1 MEKDSAGSAA
11 GNGKQAGENG
21 RIEKRQIG
29 SAASES
35 AESERIGA
43 LALQGNENGAARRHL
58 SASLTGVRKA
68 AVLLVAVGEELAK
81 EILRALP
88 EADVQRLTEELAD
101 LRGITPELSQEV
113 LEEFWELLET
123 QNYMTHGGLDYA
135 SRLLND
141 AFGKER
147 AEDLLMLVRRSQ
159 EAAQGNLAKLQRT
172 DPQQLGKLLDSEH
185 PQTIALVL
193 AHLDPKRASMV
204 LDNLSEDHKVL
215 SIQRLAEMRQFS
227 PEMAQ
232 KVAHILHR
240 RLESVGDTARK
251 SYSGFRAVADL
262 LNRLNAEESKKILE
276 TIENGQP
283 ELALNIRNLM
293 FTFEDL
299 ITVPPATIREI
310 VSGVDK
316 RQLALAL
323 RGGNDELRAQIFK
336 SMSSRAV
343 EMLKEDMEV
352 LGPVRSRE
360 VAQAQQEIL
369 NLARKLEAEGKV
381 VLKLETGDEMLA

>member
-1 MEKDSAGSAA
+1 M
-11 GNGKQAGENG
+11 
-21 RIEKRQIG
+21 
-29 SAASES
+29 
-35 AESERIGA
+35 AE
-43 LALQGNENGAARRHL
+43 LGNENGAAKRRQSENMPGL
-58 SASLTGVRKA
+58 RKA

-81 EILRALP
+81 EILLALP
-88 EADVQRLTEELAD
+88 EVDIQRLTEELAD
-101 LRGITPELSQEV
+101 LRGITPEISAEI

-123 QNYMTHGGLDYA
+123 QNFMIHGGLDYA
-135 SRLLND
+135 SRLLVGT
-141 AFGKER
+141 FGKAR
-147 AEDLLMLVRRSQ
+147 ADDLLMQVRRSQ

-172 DPQQLGKLLDSEH
+172 DPQQLGKLLDQEH

-193 AHLDPKRASMV
+193 AHLDPRRASQV
-204 LDNLSEDHKVL
+204 LDSLSEEHKVV
-215 SIQRLAEMRQFS
+215 SVQRLAEMRQFS

-251 SYSGFRAVADL
+251 SYSGFKAVADL

-276 TIENGQP
+276 TIEDNQP
-283 ELALNIRNLM
+283 DLALSIRNLM

-299 ITVPPATIREI
+299 VTVPAASIREI

-323 RGGNDELRAQIFK
+323 RGANDELRAQIFK

-360 VAQAQQEIL
+360 VAQAQQDIL
-369 NLARKLEAEGKV
+369 TLARRLETEGKV

>member
-1 MEKDSAGSAA
+1 LPEQG
-11 GNGKQAGENG
+11 
-21 RIEKRQIG
+21 IESGATRRRQPANISG
-29 SAASES
+29 
-35 AESERIGA
+35 
-43 LALQGNENGAARRHL
+43 L
-58 SASLTGVRKA
+58 RKA
-68 AVLLVAVGEELAK
+68 AILLVAVGEELAK
-81 EILRALP
+81 EVLRALP
-88 EADVQRLTEELAD
+88 EQDVQRITEELAD
-101 LRGITPELSQEV
+101 LRGITPELSADV
-113 LEEFWELLET
+113 LEEFWLLLD
-123 QNYMTHGGLDYA
+123 NHHLIVHGGLDYA
-135 SRLLND
+135 RQLLVGT
-141 AFGKER
+141 FGKER
-147 AEDLLMLVRRSQ
+147 ADDLMALMRQSQ

-172 DPQQLGKLLDSEH
+172 DPQQLGKLLDTEH

-204 LDNLSEDHKVL
+204 LDNLSEEHKVV

-240 RLESVGDTARK
+240 RLESMGDTARK
-251 SYSGFRAVADL
+251 SYSGFKAVADL
-262 LNRLNAEESKKILE
+262 LNRLNADESKKILE
-276 TIENGQP
+276 SIEEGQP
-283 ELALNIRNLM
+283 ELALGIRNLM

-299 ITVPPATIREI
+299 VTVPPATIREI

-316 RQLALAL
+316 RQLAMAL
-323 RGGNDELRAQIFK
+323 RGANDELRAQIFK

-369 NLARKLEAEGKV
+369 NLARRLEAEGKV

>member
-1 MEKDSAGSAA
+1 MPG
-11 GNGKQAGENG
+11 
-21 RIEKRQIG
+21 
-29 SAASES
+29 
-35 AESERIGA
+35 
-43 LALQGNENGAARRHL
+43 L
-58 SASLTGVRKA
+58 RKA
-68 AVLLVAVGEELAK
+68 AILLVAVGEELAK

-88 EADVQRLTEELAD
+88 EVDVQRLTEELAD
-101 LRGITPELSQEV
+101 LRGISSEMSREV

-123 QNYMTHGGLDYA
+123 QGFMIHGGLDYA
-135 SRLLND
+135 SRLLQET
-141 AFGKER
+141 FGKER
-147 AEDLLMLVRRSQ
+147 ADDLLMLVRRSQ
-159 EAAQGNLAKLQRT
+159 EEAQGNLAKLQRT

-193 AHLDPKRASMV
+193 AHLDPRRASMV
-204 LDNLSEDHKVL
+204 LDNLSEEHKVV

-240 RLESVGDTARK
+240 RLENVGDTARK
-251 SYSGFRAVADL
+251 SYSGFKAVADL

-276 TIENGQP
+276 TIEEGQP
-283 ELALNIRNLM
+283 ELALSIRNLM
-293 FTFEDL
+293 FTFDDL
-299 ITVPPATIREI
+299 VTVPPATIREI

-323 RGGNDELRAQIFK
+323 RGTTDDLRAQIFK

-369 NLARKLEAEGKV
+369 NLARRLEAEGKV

>member
-1 MEKDSAGSAA
+1 LAEQEFQ
-11 GNGKQAGENG
+11 N
-21 RIEKRQIG
+21 
-29 SAASES
+29 AAS
-35 AESERIGA
+35 
-43 LALQGNENGAARRHL
+43 RRL
-58 SASLTGVRKA
+58 STANMSGVRKA
-68 AVLLVAVGEELAK
+68 AVLLVAVGEDLAK
-81 EILRALP
+81 EVLRALP
-88 EADVQRLTEELAD
+88 EADVQMLTEELAD
-101 LRGITPELSQEV
+101 LRGVTPDISAGI
-113 LEEFWELLET
+113 LEEFWGLLDT
-123 QNYMTHGGLDYA
+123 QNFMTHGGLDYA
-135 SRLLND
+135 SRLLKD
-141 AFGKER
+141 TFGAAR
-147 AEDLLMLVRRSQ
+147 ADDLLMLVRRSQ
-159 EAAQGNLAKLQRT
+159 EEAHGNLAKLQRT

-193 AHLDPKRASMV
+193 AHLDPRRASMV

-240 RLESVGDTARK
+240 RLENVGDTGRK
-251 SYSGFRAVADL
+251 SYSGFKAVADL

-276 TIENGQP
+276 TIEEGQP
-283 ELALNIRNLM
+283 ELALAIRNLM

-299 ITVPPATIREI
+299 VTVPPSTIREI

-323 RGGNDELRAQIFK
+323 RGAKDDLRAQIFK

-369 NLARKLEAEGKV
+369 NLARRLEAEGKV

>member
-1 MEKDSAGSAA
+1 LAE
-11 GNGKQAGENG
+11 EN
-21 RIEKRQIG
+21 QN
-29 SAASES
+29 A
-35 AESERIGA
+35 
-43 LALQGNENGAARRHL
+43 AARRQL
-58 SASLTGVRKA
+58 SANMSGVRKA

-88 EADVQRLTEELAD
+88 EADVQMLTEELAE
-101 LRGITPELSQEV
+101 LRGITPEMSAGI
-113 LEEFWELLET
+113 LEEFWGLLDT
-123 QNYMTHGGLDYA
+123 QNFMTHGGLDYA
-135 SRLLND
+135 SRLLMQT
-141 AFGKER
+141 FGKER
-147 AEDLLMLVRRSQ
+147 ADDLLMLVRRSQ
-159 EAAQGNLAKLQRT
+159 EAAHGNLAKLQRT
-172 DPQQLGKLLDSEH
+172 DPQQLGKLLDGEH

-204 LDNLSEDHKVL
+204 LDYLSEDHKVL
-215 SIQRLAEMRQFS
+215 AIQRLAEMRQFS

-232 KVAHILHR
+232 KVALILHR
-240 RLESVGDTARK
+240 RLENVGDTGRK
-251 SYSGFRAVADL
+251 SYSGFKAVADL

-276 TIENGQP
+276 TIEDGQP
-283 ELALNIRNLM
+283 ELALAIRNLM

-299 ITVPPATIREI
+299 VTVPPGTIREI
-310 VSGVDK
+310 ISGVDK

-323 RGGNDELRAQIFK
+323 RGAQEELRAQIFK

-369 NLARKLEAEGKV
+369 NLARRLEAEGKV
-381 VLKLETGDEMLA
+381 VLKLETGDEMMA

>member
-1 MEKDSAGSAA
+1 
-11 GNGKQAGENG
+11 
-21 RIEKRQIG
+21 
-29 SAASES
+29 
-35 AESERIGA
+35 
-43 LALQGNENGAARRHL
+43 L
-58 SASLTGVRKA
+58 SGVRKA
-68 AVLLVAVGEELAK
+68 AVLLVAVGEDSAK

-88 EADVQRLTEELAD
+88 EVDVQRLTEELAD
-101 LRGITPELSQEV
+101 LRGITPEMSAGI

-123 QNYMTHGGLDYA
+123 QNFMLHGGLDYA
-135 SRLLND
+135 SRLLMET
-141 AFGKER
+141 FGKER
-147 AEDLLMLVRRSQ
+147 ADDLLMLVRRSQ

-193 AHLDPKRASMV
+193 AHLDPRRASLV
-204 LDNLSEDHKVL
+204 LDNLSEEHKVV

-240 RLESVGDTARK
+240 RLENVGDTARK
-251 SYSGFRAVADL
+251 SYSGFKAVADL
-262 LNRLNAEESKKILE
+262 LNRVNAEESKKILE
-276 TIENGQP
+276 TIEEAQP
-283 ELALNIRNLM
+283 ELALSIRNLM
-293 FTFEDL
+293 FTFDDL
-299 ITVPPATIREI
+299 VTVPPATIREI

-323 RGGNDELRAQIFK
+323 RGTNDEMRAQIFK
-336 SMSSRAV
+336 AMSSRAV

-369 NLARKLEAEGKV
+369 NLARRLEAEGKV
-381 VLKLETGDEMLA
+381 ILKLETGDEMLA

>member
-1 MEKDSAGSAA
+1 LAEGH
-11 GNGKQAGENG
+11 
-21 RIEKRQIG
+21 
-29 SAASES
+29 ES
-35 AESERIGA
+35 
-43 LALQGNENGAARRHL
+43 GAARRRQ
-58 SASLTGVRKA
+58 SASLSGLRKA
-68 AVLLVAVGEELAK
+68 AVLLVAVGEELAR

-88 EADVQRLTEELAD
+88 ETDVQRITEELAD
-101 LRGITPELSQEV
+101 LRGISPELSAEV

-123 QNYMTHGGLDYA
+123 QGFVMHGGLDYA
-135 SRLLND
+135 SRLLVET
-141 AFGKER
+141 FGKDR
-147 AEDLLMLVRRSQ
+147 ADELLTQVRHSQ

-193 AHLDPKRASMV
+193 AHLDPRRASLV
-204 LDNLSEDHKVL
+204 LDNLSEDHKVV

-240 RLESVGDTARK
+240 RLESMGDTARK
-251 SYSGFRAVADL
+251 SYSGFKAVADL

-276 TIENGQP
+276 TIEDDQP
-283 ELALNIRNLM
+283 ELALSIRNLM

-299 ITVPPATIREI
+299 VTVPPATIRES

-316 RQLALAL
+316 RQLAMAL
-323 RGGNDELRAQIFK
+323 RGANDDLRAQIFK

-369 NLARKLEAEGKV
+369 NLARRLETEGKV

>member
-1 MEKDSAGSAA
+1 MAE
-11 GNGKQAGENG
+11 QT
-21 RIEKRQIG
+21 
-29 SAASES
+29 AST
-35 AESERIGA
+35 
-43 LALQGNENGAARRHL
+43 GAARRRGTENL
-58 SASLTGVRKA
+58 SGIRKA
-68 AVLLVAVGEELAK
+68 AILLVAVGEDLAK

-88 EADVQRLTEELAD
+88 ENDVERLTEELAD
-101 LRGITPELSQEV
+101 LRGVSPELSADV
-113 LEEFWELLET
+113 IEEFWELLET
-123 QNYMTHGGLDYA
+123 QSFMVHGGIDYA
-135 SRLLND
+135 SRLLVD
-141 AFGKER
+141 TFGKQR
-147 AEDLLMLVRRSQ
+147 ADDLLMLVRRAQ

-193 AHLDPKRASMV
+193 AHLDPRKASMV
-204 LDNLSEDHKVL
+204 LASLSEEHKVVA
-215 SIQRLAEMRQFS
+215 IQRLAEMRQFS

-240 RLESVGDTARK
+240 RLENVGDTARK
-251 SYSGFRAVADL
+251 SYSGFKAVADL
-262 LNRLNAEESKKILE
+262 LNRLDAEEAKSILE
-276 TIENGQP
+276 TIEEGQP
-283 ELALNIRNLM
+283 ELALGIRNLM

-299 ITVPPATIREI
+299 VTVPAATIREI

-323 RGGNDELRAQIFK
+323 RGANEELRAQIFK
-336 SMSSRAV
+336 AMSSRAV

-369 NLARKLEAEGKV
+369 NLARRLEAEGKV
-381 VLKLETGDEMLA
+381 ILKLETGDEMLA

>member
-1 MEKDSAGSAA
+1 M
-11 GNGKQAGENG
+11 
-21 RIEKRQIG
+21 
-29 SAASES
+29 
-35 AESERIGA
+35 AE
-43 LALQGNENGAARRHL
+43 QGNENGKARRRQSEHL
-58 SASLTGVRKA
+58 PGLRKA
-68 AVLLVAVGEELAK
+68 AILLVAVGEGLAK

-88 EADVQRLTEELAD
+88 EPDVQRLTEELAD
-101 LRGITPELSQEV
+101 LKGITPELSSDV
-113 LEEFWELLET
+113 LEEFWELLAS
-123 QNYMTHGGLDYA
+123 QGFVLHGGIDYA
-135 SRLLND
+135 SRLLVET
-141 AFGKER
+141 FGKER
-147 AEDLLMLVRRSQ
+147 ADDLLMLVRRSQ

-193 AHLDPKRASMV
+193 AHLDPRRASLM
-204 LDNLSEDHKVL
+204 LDNLSEEHKVV

-240 RLESVGDTARK
+240 RLENVGDTARK
-251 SYSGFRAVADL
+251 SYSGFKAVADL

-276 TIENGQP
+276 TIEEGQP
-283 ELALNIRNLM
+283 ELALSIRNLM

-299 ITVPPATIREI
+299 VTVPPATIREI

-323 RGGNDELRAQIFK
+323 RGANDELRAQVFK
-336 SMSSRAV
+336 SMSTRAV

-369 NLARKLEAEGKV
+369 NLARRLEAEGKV
-381 VLKLETGDEMLA
+381 ILKLETGDEMLA

>member
-1 MEKDSAGSAA
+1 L
-11 GNGKQAGENG
+11 
-21 RIEKRQIG
+21 
-29 SAASES
+29 SE
-35 AESERIGA
+35 
-43 LALQGNENGAARRHL
+43 QGNQNAAARRQ
-58 SASLTGVRKA
+58 LTANMNGVRKA
-68 AVLLVAVGEELAK
+68 AVLLVAVGEESAK

-101 LRGITPELSQEV
+101 LRGITPEMSAGI

-123 QNYMTHGGLDYA
+123 QNFMMHGGLDYA
-135 SRLLND
+135 SRLLQET
-141 AFGKER
+141 FGKER
-147 AEDLLMLVRRSQ
+147 ADDLLTLVRRSQ

-193 AHLDPKRASMV
+193 AHLDPRRASLV

-240 RLESVGDTARK
+240 RLENVGDTARK
-251 SYSGFRAVADL
+251 SYSGFKAVADL

-276 TIENGQP
+276 TIEDGQP
-283 ELALNIRNLM
+283 ELALSIRNLM

-299 ITVPPATIREI
+299 VTVPPATIREI

-323 RGGNDELRAQIFK
+323 RGAKDELRAQIFK

-369 NLARKLEAEGKV
+369 NLARRLEAEGKV
-381 VLKLETGDEMLA
+381 ILKLETGDEMLA

>member
-1 MEKDSAGSAA
+1 MDEQENT
-11 GNGKQAGENG
+11 NGPV
-21 RIEKRQIG
+21 
-29 SAASES
+29 
-35 AESERIGA
+35 
-43 LALQGNENGAARRHL
+43 RRHAAVNMSGL
-58 SASLTGVRKA
+58 RKA

-81 EILRALP
+81 QILRALP
-88 EADVQRLTEELAD
+88 EVDVQRLTEELAD
-101 LRGITPELSQEV
+101 LRGITPEMSSEIM
-113 LEEFWELLET
+113 EEFWGLLET
-123 QNYMTHGGLDYA
+123 QNFMVHGGLDYA
-135 SRLLND
+135 SRLLLD
-141 AFGKER
+141 TFGKER
-147 AEDLLMLVRRSQ
+147 ADDLLLLVRRSQ

-172 DPQQLGKLLDSEH
+172 DPQQLGKLLDTEH

-193 AHLDPKRASMV
+193 AHLDPRRASLV
-204 LDNLSEDHKVL
+204 LDNLSEEHKVV
-215 SIQRLAEMRQFS
+215 SVQRLAEMRQFS

-251 SYSGFRAVADL
+251 SYSGFKAVADL

-276 TIENGQP
+276 TIEDGQP
-283 ELALNIRNLM
+283 ELALSIRNLM

-299 ITVPPATIREI
+299 VTVPAATIREI

-323 RGGNDELRAQIFK
+323 RGANDELRAQIFK

-369 NLARKLEAEGKV
+369 NLARRLETEGKV
-381 VLKLETGDEMLA
+381 ILKLETGDEMLA

>member
-1 MEKDSAGSAA
+1 LAE
-11 GNGKQAGENG
+11 QA
-21 RIEKRQIG
+21 
-29 SAASES
+29 S
-35 AESERIGA
+35 
-43 LALQGNENGAARRHL
+43 ENGAKRRHSAGL
-58 SASLTGVRKA
+58 SGVRKA
-68 AVLLVAVGEELAK
+68 AVLLLAVGEELAK

-88 EADVQRLTEELAD
+88 EPDVQQITEELAD
-101 LRGITPELSQEV
+101 LRGVTPELAAEI
-113 LEEFWELLET
+113 LEEFWGLLDT
-123 QNYMTHGGLDYA
+123 QHFMVHGGLDYA
-135 SRLLND
+135 SRVLVD
-141 AFGKER
+141 AFGKQR
-147 AEDLLMLVRRSQ
+147 AEDLMVMMRRSQ
-159 EAAQGNLAKLQRT
+159 EAAQSNLAKLQRT

-204 LDNLSEDHKVL
+204 LENLSDDHRVVA
-215 SIQRLAEMRQFS
+215 IQRLAEMRQFS

-232 KVAHILHR
+232 KVALILHH
-240 RLESVGDTARK
+240 RLENVGDSARRW
-251 SYSGFRAVADL
+251 YSGFKAVADL

-276 TIENGQP
+276 TIEESQP
-283 ELALNIRNLM
+283 ELALSIRNLM

-323 RGGNDELRAQIFK
+323 RGANDELRAQIFK

-369 NLARKLEAEGKV
+369 NLARRLEAEGKV
-381 VLKLETGDEMLA
+381 ILKLETGDEMLA

>member
-1 MEKDSAGSAA
+1 MPARD
-11 GNGKQAGENG
+11 
-21 RIEKRQIG
+21 
-29 SAASES
+29 
-35 AESERIGA
+35 ERVGA
-43 LALQGNENGAARRHL
+43 LAEQGSEIGTVSRRTPAGM
-58 SASLTGVRKA
+58 SGIRKA
-68 AVLLVAVGEELAK
+68 AVLLVAVGEDLAK
-81 EILRALP
+81 EILRDLP
-88 EADVQRLTEELAD
+88 EADVQRLTEELAE
-101 LRGITPELSQEV
+101 LRGITPDLSAQIM
-113 LEEFWELLET
+113 EEFWELLET
-123 QNYMTHGGLDYA
+123 QNFMVHGGLDYA
-135 SRLLND
+135 SRLLVET
-141 AFGKER
+141 FGKER
-147 AEDLLMLVRRSQ
+147 ANDLLMLVRRSQ

-204 LDNLSEDHKVL
+204 LNNLSEEQKVV
-215 SIQRLAEMRQFS
+215 SVQRLAEMRQFS

-240 RLESVGDTARK
+240 RLENMGDSARK
-251 SYSGFRAVADL
+251 SYSGFKAVADL
-262 LNRLNAEESKKILE
+262 MNRLDAEESKKILE
-276 TIENGQP
+276 QIEDGQP
-283 ELALNIRNLM
+283 ELALSIRNLM

-299 ITVPPATIREI
+299 VTVPPATIREI

-316 RQLALAL
+316 RQLAMAL
-323 RGGNDELRAQIFK
+323 RGANEELRAQVFK

-369 NLARKLEAEGKV
+369 NLARRLEAEGKV
-381 VLKLETGDEMLA
+381 ILKLEMGDEMLA

>member
-1 MEKDSAGSAA
+1 L
-11 GNGKQAGENG
+11 
-21 RIEKRQIG
+21 
-29 SAASES
+29 
-35 AESERIGA
+35 AE
-43 LALQGNENGAARRHL
+43 GNENGATRSEAAGL
-58 SASLTGVRKA
+58 SGLRKA
-68 AVLLVAVGEELAK
+68 AVLLVAVGEELAG
-81 EILRALP
+81 EILRSLP

-101 LRGITPELSQEV
+101 LRGISPSLSSEV
-113 LEEFWELLET
+113 MEEFWQLLET
-123 QNYMTHGGLDYA
+123 QGFVMHGGLDYA
-135 SRLLND
+135 SRLLMET
-141 AFGKER
+141 FGKER
-147 AEDLLMLVRRSQ
+147 ADDLLMLVRRSQ

-193 AHLDPKRASMV
+193 AHLDPKRASLV
-204 LDNLSEDHKVL
+204 LDNLSEEHKVV

-240 RLESVGDTARK
+240 RLESMGDTARK
-251 SYSGFRAVADL
+251 SYSGFKAVADL
-262 LNRLNAEESKKILE
+262 LNRLNADESKKILE
-276 TIENGQP
+276 AIEEGQP
-283 ELALNIRNLM
+283 ELALGIRNLM

-299 ITVPPATIREI
+299 VTVPPATIREI

-323 RGGNDELRAQIFK
+323 RGANDDLRAQIFK

-369 NLARKLEAEGKV
+369 NLARRLEAEGKV

>member
-1 MEKDSAGSAA
+1 MS
-11 GNGKQAGENG
+11 
-21 RIEKRQIG
+21 
-29 SAASES
+29 
-35 AESERIGA
+35 
-43 LALQGNENGAARRHL
+43 
-58 SASLTGVRKA
+58 GVRKA
-68 AVLLVAVGEELAK
+68 AVLLVAVGEESAK

-88 EADVQRLTEELAD
+88 EVDVQRLTEELAD
-101 LRGITPELSQEV
+101 LRGITPEVSAGI

-123 QNYMTHGGLDYA
+123 QNFMIHGGLDYA
-135 SRLLND
+135 SRLLKE

-147 AEDLLMLVRRSQ
+147 ADDLLMLVRRSQ

-193 AHLDPKRASMV
+193 AHLDPRRASLV
-204 LDNLSEDHKVL
+204 LDNLSEDHKVV

-240 RLESVGDTARK
+240 RLENVGDTARK
-251 SYSGFRAVADL
+251 SYSGFKAVADL

-276 TIENGQP
+276 SIEDAQP

-299 ITVPPATIREI
+299 VTVPPATIREI

-323 RGGNDELRAQIFK
+323 RGANDELRAQIFK

-369 NLARKLEAEGKV
+369 NLARRLETEGKV

>member
-1 MEKDSAGSAA
+1 MAEQAA
-11 GNGKQAGENG
+11 
-21 RIEKRQIG
+21 
-29 SAASES
+29 
-35 AESERIGA
+35 
-43 LALQGNENGAARRHL
+43 LTGAARRRGTENL
-58 SASLTGVRKA
+58 SGIRKA
-68 AVLLVAVGEELAK
+68 AILLVAVGEGLAK

-88 EADVQRLTEELAD
+88 ENDVERLTEELAD
-101 LRGITPELSQEV
+101 LRGVSPELSADV
-113 LEEFWELLET
+113 IEEFWELLET
-123 QNYMTHGGLDYA
+123 QSFMVHGGIDYA
-135 SRLLND
+135 SRLLVD
-141 AFGKER
+141 TFGKQR
-147 AEDLLMLVRRSQ
+147 ADDLLMLVRRAQ

-193 AHLDPKRASMV
+193 AHLDPRKASMV
-204 LDNLSEDHKVL
+204 LASLSEEHKVVA
-215 SIQRLAEMRQFS
+215 IQRLAEMRQFS

-240 RLESVGDTARK
+240 RLESVGDAGRK
-251 SYSGFRAVADL
+251 SYSGFKAVADL
-262 LNRLNAEESKKILE
+262 LNRLNAEEAKSILE
-276 TIENGQP
+276 TIEEGQP
-283 ELALNIRNLM
+283 ELALSIRNLM

-299 ITVPPATIREI
+299 VTVPPATIREV

-323 RGGNDELRAQIFK
+323 RGANEELRAQIFK
-336 SMSSRAV
+336 AMSSRAV

-369 NLARKLEAEGKV
+369 NLARRLEAEGKV
-381 VLKLETGDEMLA
+381 ILKLETGDEMLA

>member
-1 MEKDSAGSAA
+1 LADQGS
-11 GNGKQAGENG
+11 
-21 RIEKRQIG
+21 
-29 SAASES
+29 
-35 AESERIGA
+35 
-43 LALQGNENGAARRHL
+43 ENGAGRRQSANL
-58 SASLTGVRKA
+58 SGVRKA
-68 AVLLVAVGEELAK
+68 AVLLVAVGEEPAK
-81 EILRALP
+81 EILRVLP
-88 EADVQRLTEELAD
+88 EVDVQRLTEELAD
-101 LRGITPELSQEV
+101 LRGITPELSAEV
-113 LEEFWELLET
+113 LEEFWQLLET
-123 QNYMTHGGLDYA
+123 QNFMIHGGLDYA
-135 SRLLND
+135 SRLLKET
-141 AFGKER
+141 FGAER
-147 AEDLLMLVRRSQ
+147 ADDLLMLVRRSQ

-172 DPQQLGKLLDSEH
+172 DPQQLGKLLDTEH

-193 AHLDPKRASMV
+193 AHLDPRRASLV
-204 LDNLSEDHKVL
+204 LDNLSEDHKVV

-240 RLESVGDTARK
+240 RLENVGDTARK
-251 SYSGFRAVADL
+251 SYSGFKAVADL

-276 TIENGQP
+276 TIEDGQP
-283 ELALNIRNLM
+283 ELALSIRNLM

-299 ITVPPATIREI
+299 VTVPPATIREI

-323 RGGNDELRAQIFK
+323 RGANDELRAQIFK

-369 NLARKLEAEGKV
+369 NLARRLETEGKV

>member
-1 MEKDSAGSAA
+1 MS
-11 GNGKQAGENG
+11 
-21 RIEKRQIG
+21 
-29 SAASES
+29 
-35 AESERIGA
+35 
-43 LALQGNENGAARRHL
+43 
-58 SASLTGVRKA
+58 GVRKA
-68 AVLLVAVGEELAK
+68 AVLLVAVGEESAK

-88 EADVQRLTEELAD
+88 EVDVQRLTEELAE
-101 LRGITPELSQEV
+101 LRGITSDMSSMV

-123 QNYMTHGGLDYA
+123 QNFMTHGGLDYA
-135 SRLLND
+135 SRLLQET
-141 AFGKER
+141 FGKER
-147 AEDLLMLVRRSQ
+147 ADDLLMLVRRSQ

-193 AHLDPKRASMV
+193 AHLDPRRASLV

-240 RLESVGDTARK
+240 RLENVGDTARK
-251 SYSGFRAVADL
+251 SYSGFKAVADL

-276 TIENGQP
+276 TIEDGQP
-283 ELALNIRNLM
+283 ELALAIRNLM

-299 ITVPPATIREI
+299 VTVPPATIREI

-323 RGGNDELRAQIFK
+323 RGAKDELRAQIFK

-360 VAQAQQEIL
+360 VAAAQQEIL
-369 NLARKLEAEGKV
+369 TLARRLEAEGKV

>member
-1 MEKDSAGSAA
+1 MAEQEHESGAVRHRQSA
-11 GNGKQAGENG
+11 Q
-21 RIEKRQIG
+21 
-29 SAASES
+29 
-35 AESERIGA
+35 
-43 LALQGNENGAARRHL
+43 L
-58 SASLTGVRKA
+58 SGIRKA

-88 EADVQRLTEELAD
+88 EVDVQRLTEELAD
-101 LRGITPELSQEV
+101 LRGITPELSAEI
-113 LEEFWELLET
+113 LEEFWQLLET
-123 QNYMTHGGLDYA
+123 QNFMIHGGLDYA
-135 SRLLND
+135 SRLLID
-141 AFGKER
+141 TFGKQR
-147 AEDLLMLVRRSQ
+147 ADDLLMLVRRSQ
-159 EAAQGNLAKLQRT
+159 EEAHGNLAKLQRT

-204 LDNLSEDHKVL
+204 LDNLSEDHKVV
-215 SIQRLAEMRQFS
+215 SVQRLAEMRQFS

-240 RLESVGDTARK
+240 RLESVGDTGRK

-262 LNRLNAEESKKILE
+262 LNRLNADESKRILE
-276 TIENGQP
+276 TIEDGQP
-283 ELALNIRNLM
+283 ELALSIRNLM

-299 ITVPPATIREI
+299 ITVPAATIREI

-323 RGGNDELRAQIFK
+323 RGANEELRAQIFK

-369 NLARKLEAEGKV
+369 NQARRLEAEGKV

>member
-1 MEKDSAGSAA
+1 LSE
-11 GNGKQAGENG
+11 QEN
-21 RIEKRQIG
+21 Q
-29 SAASES
+29 
-35 AESERIGA
+35 
-43 LALQGNENGAARRHL
+43 NEVARRQL
-58 SASLTGVRKA
+58 LANMTGVRKA
-68 AVLLVAVGEELAK
+68 AVLLVAVGEGLAK

-101 LRGITPELSQEV
+101 LRGITPEMSAGI
-113 LEEFWELLET
+113 LEEFWQLLET
-123 QNYMTHGGLDYA
+123 QNYMVHGGLDYA
-135 SRLLND
+135 SRLLQET
-141 AFGKER
+141 FGKDR
-147 AEDLLMLVRRSQ
+147 ADDLLMLVRRSQ
-159 EAAQGNLAKLQRT
+159 EAAHGNLAKLQRT

-193 AHLDPKRASMV
+193 AHLDPRRASMV
-204 LDNLSEDHKVL
+204 LENLSGDHKVL

-240 RLESVGDTARK
+240 RLESMGDTARK
-251 SYSGFRAVADL
+251 SYSGFKAVADL
-262 LNRLNAEESKKILE
+262 LNRLNAEETKKILE
-276 TIENGQP
+276 TIEDAQP

-299 ITVPPATIREI
+299 VTVPPQTIREI

-323 RGGNDELRAQIFK
+323 RGAKDELRAQIFK

-360 VAQAQQEIL
+360 VGQAQQEIL
-369 NLARKLEAEGKV
+369 NLARRLEAEGKV
-381 VLKLETGDEMLA
+381 ILKLETGDEMMA

>member
-1 MEKDSAGSAA
+1 
-11 GNGKQAGENG
+11 
-21 RIEKRQIG
+21 
-29 SAASES
+29 
-35 AESERIGA
+35 
-43 LALQGNENGAARRHL
+43 
-58 SASLTGVRKA
+58 
-68 AVLLVAVGEELAK
+68 LLVAVGEELAK

-88 EADVQRLTEELAD
+88 EVDVQRLTEELAE
-101 LRGITPELSQEV
+101 LRGITPEMSAGI

-123 QNYMTHGGLDYA
+123 QNFMVHGGLDYA
-135 SRLLND
+135 SRLLMET
-141 AFGKER
+141 FGKER
-147 AEDLLMLVRRSQ
+147 ADDLLMLVRRSQ

-172 DPQQLGKLLDSEH
+172 DPQQLGKLLDQEH

-193 AHLDPKRASMV
+193 AHLDPRRASLV
-204 LDNLSEDHKVL
+204 LDNLSEDHKVV

-240 RLESVGDTARK
+240 RLENVGDTARK
-251 SYSGFRAVADL
+251 SYSGFKAVADL
-262 LNRLNAEESKKILE
+262 LNRLNAEESKHILE
-276 TIENGQP
+276 TIEDAQP
-283 ELALNIRNLM
+283 ELALSIRNLM

-299 ITVPPATIREI
+299 VTVPPATIREI

-323 RGGNDELRAQIFK
+323 RGANDELRAQIFK
-336 SMSSRAV
+336 AMSSRAV

-369 NLARKLEAEGKV
+369 NLARRLETEGKV

>member
-1 MEKDSAGSAA
+1 M
-11 GNGKQAGENG
+11 
-21 RIEKRQIG
+21 
-29 SAASES
+29 
-35 AESERIGA
+35 AE
-43 LALQGNENGAARRHL
+43 QDNQNGAARRRTT
-58 SASLTGVRKA
+58 ANMTGVRKA
-68 AVLLVAVGEELAK
+68 AVLLVAVGEKLAK
-81 EILRALP
+81 EILLALP
-88 EADVQRLTEELAD
+88 EVDVQRLTEELAD
-101 LRGITPELSQEV
+101 LRGITPELSAEI

-123 QNYMTHGGLDYA
+123 QNYMMHGGLDYA
-135 SRLLND
+135 SRLLMET
-141 AFGKER
+141 FGKER
-147 AEDLLMLVRRSQ
+147 ADDLLMLVRRSQ

-193 AHLDPKRASMV
+193 AHLDPRRASMV

-251 SYSGFRAVADL
+251 SYSGFKAVADL

-276 TIENGQP
+276 TIEDGQP
-283 ELALNIRNLM
+283 ELALSIRNLM

-299 ITVPPATIREI
+299 VTVPPATIREI

-323 RGGNDELRAQIFK
+323 RGAKDDLRAQIFK

-369 NLARKLEAEGKV
+369 NLARRLEAEGKV